1 MVSTLGT
8 HYWTFNE
15 RKENGRG
22 KIRIP
27 FSGQHDGETDDDSDD
42 GERPALHAQHPLSGS
57 ITYSGQI
64 VQTVGCGS
72 VRWMVVW
79 ADGGASL
86 PASDCTGSAAHITI
100 TSSTFS
106 VQIFVH
112 FIGNVNWHRFN
123 CCRNCCH
130 RHHHHY
136 HSQVMPFVFISLD
149 CNIALGGTEAG
160 KGVRVK
166 VEPDFT
172 PYCFDIRHPTLQFCP
187 FPFPLSSSDRY
198 IIFTHD

>member
-1 MVSTLGT
+1 M
-8 HYWTFNE
+8 
-15 RKENGRG
+15 
-22 KIRIP
+22 
-27 FSGQHDGETDDDSDD
+27 
-42 GERPALHAQHPLSGS
+42 
-57 ITYSGQI
+57 
-64 VQTVGCGS
+64 
-72 VRWMVVW
+72 
-79 ADGGASL
+79 

-136 HSQVMPFVFISLD
+136 HSQFMPFVFISLD

-187 FPFPLSSSDRY
+187 FPFPFLHQIDISSSPMTNFHFSNLHSFLY
-198 IIFTHD
+198 HQNFSIIPKFVVAVVVVVEVVCQECSEVTIFEGAKIFSN